1 MEHILV
7 IPDDL
12 FEKIERFS
20 ITEEEI
26 DKICLRA
33 LESSLKSKKKRR
45 KKQRTYMIDD
55 VEFVIKK
62 VSKDGHCF
70 FSVIELYTDYS
81 VEDIRERI
89 SDFMLRNKNTFINSY
104 EEDEHDGDSYEEFIE
119 DIRSTNEWGDHLVI
133 QATQLM
139 LDRPIKIFE
148 KDISNELI
156 QRPGA
161 TDDSIKNDPIYMV
174 YNGENH
180 YDALIQKSED
190 YVSKP
195 VIKSEKM
202 RMANGETIDLH
213 LGYDKSDEEIIN
225 DPIFIVEDEKNLL
238 TKEELQSLK
247 KDDIKEL
254 LEEKNISYKSSDKK
268 SILIR
273 KYLEDI
279 KKSEKS
285 KRYDELLTYK
295 VSELKDLMDEK
306 DIDYQSK
313 DKKSVLIKKILDS
326 E

>member
-1 MEHILV
+1 MEHTLV
-7 IPDDL
+7 IPPYL

-33 LESSLKSKKKRR
+33 LESSLKSKKKR

-70 FSVIELYTDYS
+70 FSVIEIYTDYS
-81 VEDIRERI
+81 VEDIRERV
-89 SDFMLRNKNTFINSY
+89 SDFMLRNKDTFINCY

-139 LDRPIKIFE
+139 LNRPIRIFE

-161 TDDSIKNDPIYMV
+161 TDDNIKNDPIYMV

-180 YDALIQKSED
+180 YDALIQKSEN
-190 YVSKP
+190 YESKP
-195 VIKSEKM
+195 KYEKM
-202 RMANGETIDLH
+202 RMANGKTIDLH

>member
-12 FEKIERFS
+12 FEKIERFR

-55 VEFVIKK
+55 TEFVIKK
-62 VSKDGHCF
+62 VRKDGHCF

-81 VEDIRERI
+81 VEDIRERV
-89 SDFMLRNKNTFINSY
+89 SDFMLRNKDTFINCY

-119 DIRSTNEWGDHLVI
+119 NIRSTNEWGDHLVI

-139 LDRPIKIFE
+139 LDRPIRIFE

-161 TDDSIKNDPIYMV
+161 TDDNIKNDPIYMV

-180 YDALIQKSED
+180 YDALIQKS
-190 YVSKP
+190 
-195 VIKSEKM
+195 
-202 RMANGETIDLH
+202 
-213 LGYDKSDEEIIN
+213 DEEIIN
-225 DPIFIVEDEKNLL
+225 DPTFIVEDEKNLL
-238 TKEELQSLK
+238 TKEELQSLTK
-247 KDDIKEL
+247 EDIKEL
-254 LEEKNISYKSSDKK
+254 LKQQNICYKSSDKK

-279 KKSEKS
+279 KKSERS
-285 KRYDELLTYK
+285 KRYDDLLTYK
-295 VSELKDLMDEK
+295 VSELKDLMDKK
-306 DIDYQSK
+306 DIHYQSK
-313 DKKSVLIKKILDS
+313 DKKSLLIENILDS